1 MTKKGTHDMFFSL
14 LRQMP
19 GADKEQIVWQYSGML
34 TTSLREFYAKKP
46 EEYRRMLADLQLKIN
61 VGRSG
66 VDPTIKALRSSI
78 LHRLQK
84 HGVDTTNWSRVNSF
98 LAQPR
103 IAGKML
109 FEMNAYEMRKLIGKL
124 ELILIKDAEKRT
136 QEIKISESN

>member
-1 MTKKGTHDMFFSL
+1 MFFSL

-19 GADKEQIVWQYSGML
+19 GAEKEQIVWQYSGML

-66 VDPTIKALRSSI
+66 VDPTIKSLRSSI

-84 HGVDTTNWSRVNSF
+84 HGVDTTNWGKVNAF

-109 FEMNAYEMRKLIGKL
+109 FEMNADEMRKLIGKL
-124 ELILIKDAEKRT
+124 EIILIKDAEKRD
-136 QEIKISESN
+136 EEVKISQSN